1 MVVTPGTGWPGDP
14 ATPSTPVAT
23 DRADVQSLAVGAQTM
38 AELDA
43 RISVCRAC
51 PRLVDW
57 REVAATTKKR
67 AFADQDYWGR
77 PVPGFGAERPQIMI
91 IGLAPSAHGANR
103 TGRNFTGDRS
113 GDWLYAALHRVGL
126 ANQSTSVAAGDGM
139 QLERTR
145 IAGAVRCAPP
155 ANKPTAAEQDTCRP
169 WLTRQLE
176 LAWPSLRAIV
186 TLGAIGWQAL
196 WPALAEL
203 GIAVPR
209 PTPRFGH
216 GARVTLPDD
225 RLILGCFH
233 VSPQNTNT
241 GRLTQTMLDDV
252 LASAREWSERD
263 S

>member
-1 MVVTPGTGWPGDP
+1 MVATPGTGWPGDP
-14 ATPSTPVAT
+14 ATPTTPVAT
-23 DRADVQSLAVGAQTM
+23 DLAAVRGLAAGAESV

-57 REVAATTKKR
+57 REDAARTKKR

-77 PVPGFGAERPQIMI
+77 PVPGFGAEHPQVMI

-113 GDWLYAALHRVGL
+113 GDWLFAALHRVGL
-126 ANQSTSVAAGDGM
+126 ANQSTSVAADDG
-139 QLERTR
+139 LRLDSTR

-155 ANKPTAAEQDTCRP
+155 ANKPTAVEQDTCRP

-203 GIAVPR
+203 GIAVPT
-209 PTPRFGH
+209 PNPRFGH
-216 GARVTLPDD
+216 GVRFQLPDD
-225 RLILGCFH
+225 RLVLGCFH

-241 GRLTQTMLDDV
+241 GRLTEAMLDQV
-252 LASAREWSERD
+252 LTSAREWSERR